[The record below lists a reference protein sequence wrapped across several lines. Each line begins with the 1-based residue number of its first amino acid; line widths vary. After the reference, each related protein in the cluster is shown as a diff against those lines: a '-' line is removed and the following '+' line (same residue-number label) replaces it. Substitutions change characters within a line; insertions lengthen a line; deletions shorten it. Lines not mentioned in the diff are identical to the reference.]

1 MLTDRG
7 REKLAEV
14 KRVESLEAKI
24 LTQSNLTYRKD
35 YDLGDVVTVLGTV
48 SGVDDEH
55 KNYRSSGSI

>member
-24 LTQSNLTYRKD
+24 PSVNPHLRTGLRFRDISDCAKP
-35 YDLGDVVTVLGTV
+35 
-48 SGVDDEH
+48 SMGVDDEH